1 MTVKTFIDRPI
12 LSGVISVA
20 IIIVGLIGLSQLPIE
35 QFPDIA
41 PPTVRV
47 TATYTGSAS
56 ISVYFRQGTDP
67 DMSVVN
73 VQNRVASAQGLLP
86 AEVTK
91 SGVTVRKRQNST
103 LKSLSLY
110 APEDAYD
117 ANFLTNYMKINI
129 EPQMSRIAG
138 VGEVNIWGA
147 SYSMRIWLD
156 PLKMAQYHLV
166 PADISTVLAEQN
178 VESPT
183 GTLGAE
189 STNTFQYVLKYR
201 GRYEEERDYENM
213 VIKSLPNGDVLRLK
227 DVARVEL
234 GAENYALLS
243 QTDGHPGANC
253 MIAQTS
259 GSNANEI
266 IKEIDATAAEISTDL
281 PKGMVLADIMS
292 TKDFLDASIA
302 NVIETLLL
310 AIVLV
315 IGTVVDNA
323 IVVVEAV
330 QAKFDEGYSSS
341 YRAAVDALDGLT
353 SALVTT
359 TIVFMAVFIPVCFM
373 GGTTGTF

>member
-1 MTVKTFIDRPI
+1 M
-12 LSGVISVA
+12 
-20 IIIVGLIGLSQLPIE
+20 
-35 QFPDIA
+35 
-41 PPTVRV
+41 
-47 TATYTGSAS
+47 
-56 ISVYFRQGTDP
+56 
-67 DMSVVN
+67 
-73 VQNRVASAQGLLP
+73 
-86 AEVTK
+86 
-91 SGVTVRKRQNST
+91 
-103 LKSLSLY
+103 
-110 APEDAYD
+110 
-117 ANFLTNYMKINI
+117 
-129 EPQMSRIAG
+129 
-138 VGEVNIWGA
+138 
-147 SYSMRIWLD
+147 
-156 PLKMAQYHLV
+156 
-166 PADISTVLAEQN
+166 
-178 VESPT
+178 
-183 GTLGAE
+183 
-189 STNTFQYVLKYR
+189 LKYR

-227 DVARVEL
+227 DVAHVEL